1 MPIKQKIKK
10 LFQRKIKHLKLN
22 KRICPVCGSVK
33 RTKILNIDNWKKID
47 SKGNIYLIDKR
58 YCLCRSCDLVYTN
71 PTVNPKVFD
80 KLYENSIV
88 GSFTNQ
94 KNKKNKKKTFTFDKI
109 SKKFLKKNINI
120 LEVGC
125 GSGILLKHLHQ
136 KYRFSKKYLN
146 GLEPSKEIFKTL
158 KSNKFFKVQNI
169 FLNDLSD
176 KKKYDFIIMDNV
188 FEHFEYPRKSLIKIS
203 KILSSDGL
211 IYISIPNSEK
221 IKNLNNDPFNH
232 TCKYNLDNIK
242 ILLNNYNFKIM
253 KFNKDLSQINL
264 IAKKNSNKLLK
275 FKNNKIFIKN
285 LKIKIS
291 KIKIDIENLKNKIKK
306 IRKLIIPQNKKLVI
320 FGAGNYSLWILD
332 LLKLNKYIKYGVDN
346 NSIYQNK
353 TRNNIRI
360 LSPNKLLDQDY
371 NYILVLS
378 AAFKKDIT
386 KQILKMKIEKSKIL
400 TF

>member
-1 MPIKQKIKK
+1 MPIKHKIKK
-10 LFQRKIKHLKLN
+10 SFQHKIKHLKLK

-33 RTKILNIDNWKKID
+33 KTKILDIDNWKKID

-58 YCLCRSCDLVYTN
+58 YCLCRTCDLVYTN

-80 KLYENSIV
+80 RLYENSIV

-94 KNKKNKKKTFTFDKI
+94 NNKKNKKKTSTFDKI

-120 LEVGC
+120 LEIGC

-136 KYRFSKKYLN
+136 KYKFSKNYLN
-146 GLEPSKEIFKTL
+146 GLEPSKEIYKTL
-158 KSNKFFKVQNI
+158 KSNKFFKVENI
-169 FLNDLSD
+169 FLDDLDD
-176 KKKYDFIIMDNV
+176 KKKYDLIIMDNV
-188 FEHFEYPRKSLIKIS
+188 FEHFEYPKKSLIRIS
-203 KILSSDGL
+203 EILSSDGL

-232 TCKYNLDNIK
+232 TCNYNLDNIK
-242 ILLNNYNFKIM
+242 ILLNNHDFKIM
-253 KFNKDLSQINL
+253 KSNKDLSQINL
-264 IAKKNSNKLLK
+264 IAKRNPNQFLK
-275 FKNNKIFIKN
+275 FKNNKKFIEN
-285 LKIKIS
+285 LKAKIK
-291 KIKIDIENLKNKIKK
+291 KIKIDIENLKNRIKK
-306 IRKLIIPQNKKLVI
+306 IRKLIISRNKKLVI

-360 LSPNKLLDQDY
+360 LNPIKLLDKDY
-371 NYILVLS
+371 DYILILS
-378 AAFKKDIT
+378 AAFKKDIA
-386 KQILKMKIEKSKIL
+386 KQIIKMKIEKNKIL

>member
-1 MPIKQKIKK
+1 MPTKHKIKK
-10 LFQRKIKHLKLN
+10 SLQGKIKTLKLK
-22 KRICPVCGSVK
+22 KRICPVCSSVK
-33 RTKILNIDNWKKID
+33 RTKILDIDNWKKID
-47 SKGNIYLIDKR
+47 SKGNIYTIDKR
-58 YCLCRSCDLVYTN
+58 YCLCKSCDLVYTN
-71 PTVNPKVFD
+71 PTVAPEIFD

-94 KNKKNKKKTFTFDKI
+94 KNIKNKKKTLTFDTI

-136 KYRFSKKYLN
+136 KYKFKKKHLN

-158 KSNKFFKVQNI
+158 KSNKIFKVQNI
-169 FLNDLSD
+169 FLNELDD
-176 KKKYDFIIMDNV
+176 KKKYDLIIMDNV
-188 FEHFEYPRKSLIKIS
+188 FEHFEYPKKSLIKIS

-211 IYISIPNSEK
+211 IYISIPDSEI

-232 TCKYNLDNIK
+232 TCNYNLDNIK
-242 ILLNNYNFKIM
+242 VLLNNHNFKIM
-253 KFNKDLSQINL
+253 KFNKNLDQINL
-264 IAKKNSNKLLK
+264 IAKRNSNRLLK
-275 FKNNKIFIKN
+275 FKNNKNFIKN
-285 LKIKIS
+285 LKTKIK
-291 KIKIDIENLKNKIKK
+291 KIKIGIKNLNNKIKK
-306 IRKLIIPQNKKLVI
+306 IRKLIISKNKKLVI
-320 FGAGNYSLWILD
+320 FGAGNFSLWILD

-346 NSIYQNK
+346 NSFYQNK

-360 LSPNKLLDQDY
+360 LHPTKLVNKDY
-371 NYILVLS
+371 DYILVLS

-386 KQILKMKIEKSKIL
+386 KQIVKMKIEKNKIL